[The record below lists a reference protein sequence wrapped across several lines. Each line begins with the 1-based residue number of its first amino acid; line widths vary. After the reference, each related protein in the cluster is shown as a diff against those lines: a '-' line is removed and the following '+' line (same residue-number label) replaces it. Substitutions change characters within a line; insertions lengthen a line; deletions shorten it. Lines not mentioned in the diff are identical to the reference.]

1 MTVGTIH
8 TPRLATI
15 SPSAAVI
22 YLGDYLGPG
31 EKNFLSPA
39 CHLNMLKLRG
49 TEDGMNCV
57 ESSGKSTHSDLGN
70 KNDGKKD
77 GDVNRGENEEKNEND
92 YENEDDCSSNACTD
106 SCTVSLKSAV
116 SPKECSG
123 AAARKQGTEPTVRK
137 RAGRNEKK
145 YLHLPVGYCDQST
158 IGLGEICFNTPYKNL
173 RLKMQKT
180 KEKLLHLLSTSNS
193 NNNNNNSIATETEDS
208 TGTGSGY
215 CGGGGDGSG
224 SGSGS
229 GSDELSIG
237 EANTYMK
244 KYIFNMSAKECNA
257 VNSLLAAAH
266 GYVAAL
272 CGTLTTDSRAWKEW
286 YVCLLS
292 LFASSH
298 SHCFHYLNALSY
310 FIS

>member
-39 CHLNMLKLRG
+39 CHLNMLKLKG
-49 TEDGMNCV
+49 TEDGMSGV
-57 ESSGKSTHSDLGN
+57 VSSGKSTHSDGDH

-77 GDVNRGENEEKNEND
+77 GDVDRGENEEKNEND
-92 YENEDDCSSNACTD
+92 YDNEDDCSSNACTD

-116 SPKECSG
+116 SPKACSG
-123 AAARKQGTEPTVRK
+123 TVRNQGTESTVRK

-145 YLHLPVGYCDQST
+145 YLHLPVGYCDQTT
-158 IGLGEICFNTPYKNL
+158 IGLGDICFNTPYKNL

-193 NNNNNNSIATETEDS
+193 NNNSNNNSIATETEDS

-215 CGGGGDGSG
+215 CDR
-224 SGSGS
+224 SGS

-237 EANTYMK
+237 EANKYMK
-244 KYIFNMSAKECNA
+244 KYVFDMSAKECNA

-266 GYVAAL
+266 GYTAAL
-272 CGTLTTDSRAWKEW
+272 CGTLTTDCRAWKEW
-286 YVCLLS
+286 YV
-292 LFASSH
+292 
-298 SHCFHYLNALSY
+298 
-310 FIS
+310 

>member
-1 MTVGTIH
+1 MLFFPLTVGTIH

-39 CHLNMLKLRG
+39 CHLNMLKLKG

-57 ESSGKSTHSDLGN
+57 VNNGKSAHSDVDH

-106 SCTVSLKSAV
+106 SCTVSFKSTV

-123 AAARKQGTEPTVRK
+123 TVRNQVTESTVRK

-158 IGLGEICFNTPYKNL
+158 IGLGDICLNTPYKNL

-193 NNNNNNSIATETEDS
+193 NSNSYSNSNSSSNNNSIATETEDS

-215 CGGGGDGSG
+215 CGGSG

-237 EANTYMK
+237 EANKYMK
-244 KYIFNMSAKECNA
+244 KYIFDMSAKECNA

-266 GYVAAL
+266 GYIAAL
-272 CGTLTTDSRAWKEW
+272 CGTLITDSRAWKEW
-286 YVCLLS
+286 YVCIEPFCFFSQSLLT
-292 LFASSH
+292 
-298 SHCFHYLNALSY
+298 
-310 FIS
+310 